1 VGTAHHLKP
10 CTFNLQPAFN
20 GEKMS
25 KQPSET
31 IEKKRKLKRALEE
44 VGIKFQSQGHVRI
57 NFTGAGDV
65 GKIEIL
71 RTE

>member
-1 VGTAHHLKP
+1 
-10 CTFNLQPAFN
+10 
-20 GEKMS
+20 MS